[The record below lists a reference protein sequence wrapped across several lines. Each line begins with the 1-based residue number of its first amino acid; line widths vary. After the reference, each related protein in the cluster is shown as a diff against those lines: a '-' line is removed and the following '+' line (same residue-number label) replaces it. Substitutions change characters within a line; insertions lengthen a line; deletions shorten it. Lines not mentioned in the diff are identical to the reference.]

1 MTYND
6 LLSTTQK
13 RFIVRLHRNI
23 RLLGWFNFLLDF
35 RPYAPV
41 SILYFTQVSG
51 SFALGMSVFSI
62 TMLASSLLEVPT
74 GIISDIVGRKRTVV
88 LGAVASAL
96 SVMCYALGTYPAL
109 LGGAVF
115 EGMARA
121 FFSGNN
127 DALLHDT
134 LNESDQTAAY
144 QEYLGKTSSMYQ
156 LAAAISAVFGSIL
169 VAVSFP
175 LVMWLSVIPQVI
187 NIFVSLGFV
196 EPKVHSRTE
205 TNIYA
210 HLRTAFRNIAQN
222 ARLRNLS
229 MASILGFAFGEAT
242 FQFRAAFI
250 ATLWPVWA
258 IGLTRL
264 ISNFLAASS
273 FYFAGRLIKRFGE
286 FRLLIGGITFS
297 NAFTLVMTF
306 IPSVLSPAI
315 MSITSIFFGVN
326 TVASNGLMQRE
337 FTAEQ
342 RATMGSLT
350 SFGGSLAFAGFSLIL
365 GALADR
371 IGSTGAFAVGT
382 ALAFI
387 PVIFYWRAFRHEGAQ
402 TAAVA
407 NPLS

>member
-1 MTYND
+1 
-6 LLSTTQK
+6 
-13 RFIVRLHRNI
+13 VRLHRNI

-41 SILYFTQVSG
+41 AILYFTQVSG
-51 SFALGMSVFSI
+51 SFALGMSVFSV

-74 GIISDIVGRKRTVV
+74 GIISDMVGRKRTVI
-88 LGAVASAL
+88 LGTIASTL
-96 SVMCYALGTYPAL
+96 SVTCYALGTYPGL
-109 LGGAVF
+109 IVGAIF

-134 LNESDQTAAY
+134 LSESGQTESY

-156 LAAAISAVFGSIL
+156 LALAISAVIGSIL
-169 VAVSFP
+169 AAVSFP
-175 LVMWLSVIPQVI
+175 LVMWLSVIPQAANV
-187 NIFVSLGFV
+187 FVSLGFS
-196 EPKVHSRTE
+196 EPKIHSRIE

-210 HLRTAFRNIAQN
+210 HLRAAFSNIAQN

-306 IPSVLSPAI
+306 IPSVLSPAV
-315 MSITSIFFGVN
+315 MSLTSIFFGVN

-342 RATMGSLT
+342 RATMGSIT
-350 SFGGSLAFAGFSLIL
+350 SFGGSLAFAVFSLLL
-365 GALADR
+365 GGLADR
-371 IGSTGAFAVGT
+371 IGAVGAFATGT

-387 PVIFYWRAFRHEGAQ
+387 PVFFYWRAFGREGLR
-402 TAAVA
+402 AAVA
-407 NPLS
+407 GTD

>member
-1 MTYND
+1 M
-6 LLSTTQK
+6 
-13 RFIVRLHRNI
+13 RLHRNI

-41 SILYFTQVSG
+41 AILYFAQVSG

-74 GIISDIVGRKRTVV
+74 GIISDRVGRKRTVA
-88 LGAVASAL
+88 LGAIASAL
-96 SVMCYALGTYPAL
+96 SVTCYALGTYPAL
-109 LGGAVF
+109 IAGAIF
-115 EGMARA
+115 EGTARA

-134 LNESDQTAAY
+134 LSESGQTEAY

-156 LAAAISAVFGSIL
+156 LALAISAVIGSIL
-169 VAVSFP
+169 AAVSFP
-175 LVMWLSVIPQVI
+175 LVMGLSVIPQVI
-187 NIFVSLGFV
+187 NVIVSLAFI
-196 EPKVHSRTE
+196 EPKTHSRAE

-210 HLRTAFRNIAQN
+210 HLRTSFRNIIQN
-222 ARLRNLS
+222 ARLRDLS
-229 MASILGFAFGEAT
+229 AASILGFAFGEAT

-258 IGLTRL
+258 IGFTRL

-273 FYFAGRLIKRFGE
+273 FYFAGRLINRFGA
-286 FRLLIGGITFS
+286 FRLLISGITFS
-297 NAFTLVMTF
+297 NTLTLVMTF

-315 MSITSIFFGVN
+315 MSVTSIFFGVN

-337 FTAEQ
+337 FSAEQ
-342 RATMGSLT
+342 RATMGSIT
-350 SFGGSLAFAGFSLIL
+350 AFGGSLMFAVFSLVL
-365 GALADR
+365 GALADQ
-371 IGSTGAFAVGT
+371 IGATGAFAVGT

-387 PVIFYWRAFRHEGAQ
+387 PVVFYWRAFRREGVG
-402 TAAVA
+402 AAIA
-407 NPLS
+407 ATD

>member
-1 MTYND
+1 
-6 LLSTTQK
+6 
-13 RFIVRLHRNI
+13 VRLHRNI
-23 RLLGWFNFLLDF
+23 RLLSWFNFLLDF

-41 SILYFTQVSG
+41 AIIYFSQVSG
-51 SFALGMSVFSI
+51 SFALGMSVFSV

-88 LGAVASAL
+88 LGTIASTL
-96 SVMCYALGTYPAL
+96 SVTCYALGTYPGL
-109 LGGAVF
+109 IVGAIF
-115 EGMARA
+115 EGAARA

-134 LNESDQTAAY
+134 LSESGQTEAY

-156 LAAAISAVFGSIL
+156 LALAISAVIGSIL
-169 VAVSFP
+169 AAVSFP
-175 LVMWLSVIPQVI
+175 LVMWLSVVPQAVNVI
-187 NIFVSLGFV
+187 VSLGFS
-196 EPKVHSRTE
+196 EPKVHSRAE

-210 HLRTAFRNIAQN
+210 HLRTSFTNIIQN
-222 ARLRNLS
+222 ARLRSLS

-273 FYFAGRLIKRFGE
+273 FYFAGRLINRFGA
-286 FRLLIGGITFS
+286 FRLLISGITFS
-297 NAFTLVMTF
+297 NTLTLVMTF
-306 IPSVLSPAI
+306 IPSVLSPAV
-315 MSITSIFFGVN
+315 MSVTSIFFGVN

-342 RATMGSLT
+342 RATMGSIT
-350 SFGGSLAFAGFSLIL
+350 SFGGSLAFAVFSLVL

-371 IGSTGAFAVGT
+371 IGTAGAFAAGT

-387 PVIFYWRAFRHEGAQ
+387 PVFFYWRVFRREEVRA
-402 TAAVA
+402 TMAAA
-407 NPLS
+407 D